1 MKGILRGAYCVALSI
16 SIFLC
21 GVNIGAILQR
31 YYTVQKGI
39 TAKWNDS
46 CNYTIY
52 GGLYSN
58 VMCLWEGQ
66 AADNET

>member
-21 GVNIGAILQR
+21 GVILALSCR
-31 YYTVQKGI
+31 GI
-39 TAKWNDS
+39 TLYKKELLQNGMTVAI
-46 CNYTIY
+46 TLFM